1 MRYDTKLA
9 LDRAYNELKAKRKQN
24 KAFVS
29 RADELI
35 KKIDNETKTKKPAFV
50 WINTVRN
57 TLKK

>member
-29 RADELI
+29 GADELI
-35 KKIDNETKTKKPAFV
+35 KKIDNEIYLLDIDSHDNIYK
-50 WINTVRN
+50 N
-57 TLKK
+57 L